1 MYRVL
6 DTDLTNADRPIMAV
20 VGTVGTVLP
29 PGTYWLDWQFNGT
42 LSSGPWQPP
51 ISILGVTTTGNAMQ
65 YTSTGWANLVDV
77 GPQGLPFI
85 IDGAASQCMMPEDIP
100 WLSVSPDAGT
110 TAGGGST
117 PVDVTFDATAVGVG
131 TYNALLCVLSNDPD
145 EPLVEVPVQMDVV
158 IPVEL
163 MGISVE

>member
-1 MYRVL
+1 
-6 DTDLTNADRPIMAV
+6 
-20 VGTVGTVLP
+20 
-29 PGTYWLDWQFNGT
+29 
-42 LSSGPWQPP
+42 
-51 ISILGVTTTGNAMQ
+51 
-65 YTSTGWANLVDV
+65 
-77 GPQGLPFI
+77 
-85 IDGAASQCMMPEDIP
+85 MPEDIP

-110 TAGGGST
+110 TPGPGST

-145 EPLVEVPVQMDVV
+145 EPLVEVPVTMEVV

>member
-1 MYRVL
+1 LAATAGEAPQADAPRP
-6 DTDLTNADRPIMAV
+6 DNRQSANAI
-20 VGTVGTVLP
+20 
-29 PGTYWLDWQFNGT
+29 
-42 LSSGPWQPP
+42 
-51 ISILGVTTTGNAMQ
+51 Q
-65 YTSTGWANLVDV
+65 YTSTGWAALLD
-77 GPQGLPFI
+77 GTYPQDLPFI